1 MPHTCT
7 VLYKRLYFC
16 LFFLSNLFFGTVFNC
31 LIIWA
36 KEEGLRRTVSAF
48 RYPDMPF
55 GFEIPV
61 PLVEAVPERV
71 C

>member
-1 MPHTCT
+1 MLH
-7 VLYKRLYFC
+7 KRLYFC
-16 LFFLSNLFFGTVFNC
+16 SFFLAQS

-48 RYPDMPF
+48 QYPDMPF
-55 GFEIPV
+55 GFEILV